1 MHVAIPDVGLY
12 SNLLTVDPL
21 LLLIAKTLWV
31 IDSKPFGATTISTVV
46 NELPFNLPAIIAPDL
61 SSRPVAG
68 LTIIKSGTVV

>member
-1 MHVAIPDVGLY
+1 M
-12 SNLLTVDPL
+12 
-21 LLLIAKTLWV
+21 IAKTLWV